1 MQFVE
6 LFGLPGCGKTFLIK
20 QFKKDNNFIKNN
32 IVFIS
37 FSKRSLDSFFFKS
50 MIIFISLPSLLFS
63 EEFKKLVIFF
73 KDFYRPRKSSL
84 ISIRSLSIIFNSIF
98 LISTVKFFKLFK
110 KRKKIFIDQGFIQ
123 LLLTFLYEIDSDDK
137 KLEIKIK
144 KSWFLV
150 FSSLNINHLV
160 LYCKEN
166 IKNIKRRLY
175 ERGGDSI
182 LEKNDID
189 NNDINY
195 MNKKLFSILNFLRKE
210 DFKNNFFK
218 FTEIQTEK
226 YSIKDLLH

>member
-20 QFKKDNNFIKNN
+20 QLKKDNNFIKNN
-32 IVFIS
+32 IVLIS
-37 FSKRSLDSFFFKS
+37 FSKRSIYSFFFKS

-63 EEFKKLVIFF
+63 LEFKKLIIFF

-123 LLLTFLYEIDSDDK
+123 LLLSLLYEIDSDDQN
-137 KLEIKIK
+137 LEIKIQ

-175 ERGGDSI
+175 ERAGDSI
-182 LEKNDID
+182 LEKNNID
-189 NNDINY
+189 NNDIKY
-195 MNKKLFSILNFLRKE
+195 MHKKLFSILNFLRKE
-210 DFKNNFFK
+210 DIINNFFK
-218 FTEIQTEK
+218 FKEIQTEQ
-226 YSIKDLLH
+226 YSINDLLD